1 MFCQVDT
8 ATSLMSL
15 THQQEIGQTKLE
27 NQRSE
32 KTKTVGQKS

>member
-15 THQQEIGQTKLE
+15 THQQEIGQTELE
-27 NQRSE
+27 DHRSE
-32 KTKTVGQKS
+32 KTKIGEQKS